1 MHRRQWLG
9 STAAIAIGT
18 AGWVRAQPRAE
29 EHLQRIDDLRELA
42 AEVAR
47 LRSPLLVLFSTPGCP
62 YCQEVRRNYLAPRAA
77 DAATTVLIREV
88 EITST
93 RMLTDL
99 DGSRISERSFAER
112 YGVRVVPVVA
122 LFDDRMRPL
131 GTPLVGLDR
140 SGFYESYLQSAID
153 TARQRLR
160 DGR

>member
-1 MHRRQWLG
+1 MG
-9 STAAIAIGT
+9 SAALIAIGA

-29 EHLQRIDDLRELA
+29 EHLQRIDDLRELV

-47 LRSPLLVLFSTPGCP
+47 LRLPLLVLFSTPGCP
-62 YCQEVRRNYLAPRAA
+62 YCQEVRRNYLASRAA

-93 RMLTDL
+93 RMFTDL
-99 DGSRISERSFAER
+99 DGSRVSERSFAEH

-131 GTPLVGLDR
+131 GPPLVGLDR

-153 TARQRLR
+153 TARRRLR